1 MNAKKLD
8 FNFDGDDF
16 FNSFDPSAKKVE
28 VKPLPEPSK
37 IEIIKK
43 DVTNESGALKF
54 GQNIKTDD
62 KSKSTPF
69 ADFAKEEDFFNV
81 QMKPKSSTSIV

>member
-28 VKPLPEPSK
+28 EKPKPEPSK

-43 DVTNESGALKF
+43 VETNEAGALKF
-54 GQNIKTDD
+54 G
-62 KSKSTPF
+62 
-69 ADFAKEEDFFNV
+69 
-81 QMKPKSSTSIV
+81 